1 MKKTSQRTVIT
12 VCWIVKIKKYS
23 RKLKKEVGENMKR
36 QEFAYCNE
44 CEELVNYDICED
56 IITEQYKGEEV
67 KFKFIVG
74 RCKCCGNEVS
84 TDNEYNFRKSEAKI
98 KAYKKKIG
106 IIDIDQISEILRK
119 YDIGKEALADIAGFG
134 KVTIK
139 RYYEGFIPAKEYSD
153 ILVNILNDE
162 ELFMNLVQKSKDKL
176 KEVTYKKIVV
186 RYERLVEIRESKIDQ
201 IVNYIITHL
210 GEVTPLALEKLLSF
224 CNGVN
229 YAVNGKQLIF
239 EESQAWAHGPVYP
252 YIYNKYKKYG
262 YRPIDNGIY
271 SSHGWMTSKLLE
283 EEIRSIDMV
292 IRTFGLY
299 SPKTLEMISH
309 SQRPWKEKRV
319 RYKENESSQ
328 EVIDEKSIKEFY
340 VEKNLCTEEKIMRYI
355 LECIRNESI
364 A

>member
-1 MKKTSQRTVIT
+1 MKQ
-12 VCWIVKIKKYS
+12 
-23 RKLKKEVGENMKR
+23 

-44 CEELVNYDICED
+44 CEDLVNYEVYEEVVS
-56 IITEQYKGEEV
+56 EQYKGEVVE
-67 KFKFIVG
+67 FKFNIG
-74 RCKCCGNEVS
+74 RCKCCGNEVA
-84 TDNEYNFRKSEAKI
+84 TNIEYNSKRSEAKI
-98 KAYKKKIG
+98 KAYKKKRG
-106 IIDIDQISEILRK
+106 IIDIEEISEILEK

-153 ILVNILNDE
+153 ILIKILNDE
-162 ELFMNLVQKSKDKL
+162 ELFMGLVQNSRAKL
-176 KEVTYKKIVV
+176 KEVTYKKISD

-201 IVNYIITHL
+201 IANYIITHL

-252 YIYNKYKKYG
+252 RIYNKYKKYG
-262 YRPIDNGIY
+262 YKPIDNGIY
-271 SSHGWMTSKLLE
+271 SNHGWLVSKLTE
-283 EEIRSIDMV
+283 EEIRVIDMV

-309 SQRPWKEKRV
+309 SQKPWKDKRV
-319 RYKENESSQ
+319 RYKENEAGQ
-328 EVIDEKSIKEFY
+328 EVIDEKSIEEFY
-340 VEKNLCTEEKIMRYI
+340 VGKELHTEEKIMNYI
-355 LECIRNESI
+355 FECIRNEAI
-364 A
+364 